1 MLVSIVVPVY
11 NVRPSYFA
19 DAVASCAGQTWSDGL
34 ELVVVDDGSGPEN
47 HRAYTE
53 VLASVRSRLAVT
65 VIRKLHNAG
74 LAPARNDGIA
84 ASSGEVVVLL
94 DGDDVLAPDA
104 VAAIAERLSGGGFD
118 LVYTDHDKRSAD
130 LAEVQHVRRKE
141 IFQQLLEIHAGT
153 PMDPMLHSTFLIHC
167 HGLRRSAMGETPF
180 DPAYGVGDEIKLHL
194 ELSRDLPLRIGHVP
208 EVLYHYRD
216 NPEGIC
222 HSGQYPRLIGN
233 IESIMAEEMG
243 RRLGVAVTT
252 RRAGRCAN
260 THAALYQHI
269 ELHSSEG
276 GREILA
282 PYIDYETLSVVD
294 AGGSLPAI
302 SSAAVRTGEPL

>member
-19 DAVASCAGQTWSDGL
+19 AAVDSCVRQTWPDGL
-34 ELVVVDDGSGPEN
+34 ELVVVDDGSRPAN

-53 VLASVRSRLAVT
+53 ILAPARARLAVT
-65 VIRKLHNAG
+65 VIRKLRNAG

-84 ASSGEVVVLL
+84 AASGEIVVLL

-104 VAAIAERLSGGGFD
+104 VTAIAERLSGGGFD

-130 LAEVQHVRRKE
+130 LSEVQHVRHKAL
-141 IFQQLLEIHAGT
+141 FQHLLEIYAGT
-153 PMDPMLHSTFLIHC
+153 PLDPMLHTTFLIHC
-167 HGLRRSAMGETPF
+167 HGLRRAAMGATPF
-180 DPAYGVGDEIKLHL
+180 DPSFGVGDEIKLHL
-194 ELSRDLPLRIGHVP
+194 ELSRDRPLRIGHVP

-216 NPEGIC
+216 TPEGIC
-222 HSGQYPRLIGN
+222 HSAQYTRLIGN

-252 RRAGRCAN
+252 RRIGRCPL
-260 THAALYQHI
+260 TFAALYQHSTDDGSI
-269 ELHSSEG
+269 V
-276 GREILA
+276 RV
-282 PYIDYETLSVVD
+282 PYLDYETLSVVD
-294 AGGSLPAI
+294 PATLPAI
-302 SSAAVRTGEPL
+302 SSVGASRPGKKPA

>member
-1 MLVSIVVPVY
+1 VLVSIVVPVY

-19 DAVASCAGQTWSDGL
+19 AAVASCVGQSWPDGL
-34 ELVVVDDGSGPEN
+34 ELVVVDDGSNQAN

-53 VLASVRSRLAVT
+53 ILAPARSRLGVT

-84 ASSGEVVVLL
+84 AAAGEVVVLL

-104 VAAIAERLSGGGFD
+104 VAAMAERLSGGGFD

-130 LAEVQHVRRKE
+130 LSEIQQVRRKA
-141 IFQQLLEIHAGT
+141 IFQQLLEVHAGT
-153 PMDPMLHSTFLIHC
+153 PLDPMLHTTFLIHC
-167 HGLRRSAMGETPF
+167 HGLRRSAFGEMTF

-194 ELSRDLPLRIGHVP
+194 ELSRRPGRIGHVP

-222 HSGQYPRLIGN
+222 HSAQYSRLIGN

-243 RRLGVAVTT
+243 NRLGAAVTT
-252 RRAGRCAN
+252 RRIGRCPA
-260 THAALYQHI
+260 TFAALYQH
-269 ELHSSEG
+269 SSG
-276 GREILA
+276 DGSIVRA
-282 PYIDYETLSVVD
+282 PYLDYDAVSVVD
-294 AGGSLPAI
+294 ADPATLTAI
-302 SSAAVRTGEPL
+302 SSAGEQPGERPT